1 MKKLRNNKLFVLLGV
16 ILLGLS
22 FYSFKG
28 DNRNF
33 QIAKNLDI
41 FNAIYKELDLFYV
54 DTINPDKTIKEGIDA
69 MLMQLDPYTNYFP
82 EEDMGDLKQM
92 ITGKYGG
99 SVRSSLSIKPKT
111 E

>member
-69 MLMQLDPYTNYFP
+69 MLIN
-82 EEDMGDLKQM
+82 
-92 ITGKYGG
+92 
-99 SVRSSLSIKPKT
+99 
-111 E
+111 